1 MLVPIELEPAPL
13 GRLNRHQYHQLCD
26 LGVFEDR
33 RVELLRGVVVEK
45 TPMNPPHQRAMI
57 WLTRILI
64 RGLDDSYVVR
74 PALPFV
80 ASDDSE
86 PEPDLMVT
94 HGEPDADPTRAS
106 LLIEISDSSLRKDR
120 KVKLPLYAEVGVPEY
135 WIVNVSKP
143 GEVTVEV
150 YTEPTATG
158 YAREQVLRD
167 GDILKPRFVPIEIAV
182 ADLPR

>member
-13 GRLNRHQYHQLCD
+13 SRLNRHQFRELCE
-26 LGVFEDR
+26 LGAFGDR
-33 RVELLRGVVVEK
+33 RVELLRGIVVEK
-45 TPMNPPHQRAMI
+45 EPMKAPHQRAMI
-57 WLTRILI
+57 WLNRALV
-64 RGLDDSYVVR
+64 RGLDDSYIVR
-74 PALPFV
+74 PGLPF
-80 ASDDSE
+80 AAAEDSE
-86 PEPDLMVT
+86 PWPDLMVT
-94 HGEPDADPTRAS
+94 HGEPDADPSRAS

-143 GEVTVEV
+143 GDVTVEV
-150 YTEPTATG
+150 HTEPTPTG

-167 GDILKPRFVPIEIAV
+167 GDVLRPLFVPIEIAV